1 MPLSISFS
9 ISTFALQVM
18 LQNKDPGLKYIN
30 DGDAVVNPFAVD
42 RKTQLADLMRM
53 FCRLPV

>member
-1 MPLSISFS
+1 
-9 ISTFALQVM
+9 M